1 MSDNAVIILIPA
13 FEPDQRLL
21 TLMRTLAVE
30 LPHYD
35 IVVVDDGSGPQHKEV
50 FNAAQDL
57 GAQVVTHT
65 HNRGKGA
72 ALKTGFAYI
81 RDTYP
86 GSDVVCVDCDG
97 QHRPADIERVANA
110 LVSHRSGPV
119 LGVRDFVGDVPLR
132 SRLGN
137 TATKLVFRA
146 TTGISLGDTQTG
158 LRGYPAI
165 YLAWLGQVR
174 GTRFEYELEALLSG
188 QRDGQTILQVPIE
201 TVYLDDN
208 ESSHFRPLVDSAR
221 VYWPF
226 LRFVGS
232 SLAAFSVDLVT
243 FLGLASVTNLALA
256 VIGARLISAG
266 TNYALN
272 QSIVFN
278 SQASSRR
285 TLPRYM
291 LLAVILLAANYLSLR
306 FLTGAGVSLIA
317 AKLGTEAVLA
327 IVSFRLQQR
336 HVFANVSEPTT
347 ADRQRQDAINA

>member
-1 MSDNAVIILIPA
+1 MSDNTMVILIPA
-13 FEPDQRLL
+13 YEPDERLL
-21 TLMRTLAVE
+21 TLMRNLVVE

-35 IVVVDDGSGPQHKEV
+35 IVVVDDGSGPDHQPV
-50 FNAAQDL
+50 FDAAHAL
-57 GAQVVTHT
+57 GAQVITHE

-72 ALKTGFAYI
+72 ALKTGFSYVHDAYP
-81 RDTYP
+81 DK
-86 GSDVVCVDCDG
+86 DVVCVDCDG
-97 QHRPADIERVANA
+97 QHRPDDIERVANA
-110 LVSHRSGPV
+110 LVGHRSGPV
-119 LGVRDFVGDVPLR
+119 LGVRGFDGDVPLR

-137 TATKLVFRA
+137 AATKLVFRA

-158 LRGYPAI
+158 LRGYPAT
-165 YLAWLGQVR
+165 YLPWLGRVR
-174 GTRFEYELEALLSG
+174 GDRFEYELEALLAG

-208 ESSHFRPLVDSAR
+208 KSSHFRPVVDSAR

-232 SLAAFSVDLVT
+232 SLAGFSVDLVV
-243 FLGLASVTNLALA
+243 FLALA
-256 VIGARLISAG
+256 SITNLVSAVVGARVISAG

-272 QSIVFN
+272 QSIVFR

-285 TLPRYM
+285 TLPRYA
-291 LLAVILLAANYLSLR
+291 LLAVALLAANYLSLR
-306 FLTGAGVSLIA
+306 FLTRAGVSLVA

-336 HVFANVSEPTT
+336 HVFARVSGPT
-347 ADRQRQDAINA
+347 ADRQSHDAVNA